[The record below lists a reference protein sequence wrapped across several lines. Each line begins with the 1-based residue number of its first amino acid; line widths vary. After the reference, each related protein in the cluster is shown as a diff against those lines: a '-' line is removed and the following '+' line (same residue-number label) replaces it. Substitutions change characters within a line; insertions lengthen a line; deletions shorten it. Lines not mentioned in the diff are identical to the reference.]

1 MSMTYANANT
11 EARTEE
17 TFVPRYARNTKAKKS
32 VKTWMILA
40 PIGAVVLLGS
50 GVAMMM
56 GGGEQAAPATS
67 TEAEA
72 PAMQT
77 APAAMTAAETPV
89 MPAAPMETAS
99 APAAAPTPAAPAPVA
114 RRAEPRAE
122 PVARRAAPAA
132 ERPAAARV
140 ETPAVPT
147 GPQPYAAPSVPEVS
161 TSQLNTAP
169 AAASTPAP
177 VATPAQP
184 AAPAIT
190 VQPLN

>member
-11 EARTEE
+11 EARAEDT
-17 TFVPRYARNTKAKKS
+17 TFVPRYARTTKSKKS

-56 GGGEQAAPATS
+56 GGEQAAPAQP
-67 TEAEA
+67 AETA
-72 PAMQT
+72 VPAMQT
-77 APAAMTAAETPV
+77 APAAMTAAQAPVTP
-89 MPAAPMETAS
+89 
-99 APAAAPTPAAPAPVA
+99 APAEVAPTPAPTPAAAPAPVA
-114 RRAEPRAE
+114 RRAEP
-122 PVARRAAPAA
+122 VARRATPAV

-140 ETPAVPT
+140 ETPATPS
-147 GPQPYAAPSVPEVS
+147 GPQPY
-161 TSQLNTAP
+161 TAP
-169 AAASTPAP
+169 AASTSSTSRLNAAPAASTPAP
-177 VATPAQP
+177 VVTTP